1 LAASG
6 RENNSTDASAK
17 PVQART
23 RLHGCQ
29 EAVIT
34 GDYFAARGDERPFHN
49 PGGRWDIA
57 FIAADDFHLY
67 TLEFSGH
74 EVFP

>member
-1 LAASG
+1 
-6 RENNSTDASAK
+6 
-17 PVQART
+17 
-23 RLHGCQ
+23 
-29 EAVIT
+29 VIT

-49 PGGRWDIA
+49 PGARWDIA
-57 FIAADDFHLY
+57 FIAADDFRLY